1 MTGRLETVGK
11 RRVVL
16 EACTEPCPIE
26 RGMRILGGKWTG
38 SLLWHLKDGPVRFND
53 LSRMLGGASKKMVAE
68 RLKQLEERGLV
79 TRTVLQ
85 TAPVSVEYEITEFGA
100 TALKFLDELRV
111 WSENLPQDH
120 LVYS

>member
-1 MTGRLETVGK
+1 MTGWLETVGK

-16 EACTEPCPIE
+16 EACTEPWPIE

-53 LSRMLGGASKKMVAE
+53 LSRMLGGASKNMIAE